1 MTINMG
7 SWPSQMQ
14 PLMET
19 YTTSYNIS
27 YHVMPYNTHVHIW
40 YQLFTYTIMLCSFI
54 LFRNDQDSQGI
65 SVLVRVSIV
74 VKEHH
79 DQKCLGTEKVYFF
92 QEVTAGMWRKDLT

>member
-1 MTINMG
+1 
-7 SWPSQMQ
+7 
-14 PLMET
+14 
-19 YTTSYNIS
+19 
-27 YHVMPYNTHVHIW
+27 
-40 YQLFTYTIMLCSFI
+40 MLCSFI